1 MQHWIYII
9 AVKTRVPSLNYVLP
23 MKMSHIKY
31 YFLIKMARLM
41 YIGFHKSN
49 SEETNVKIIFFNILN
64 FSCLLN
70 QFLATFLYLFVG
82 VYNSA
87 VYSLFLLPVPVLIYY
102 VNYKRKY
109 LLSKLFIFTYY
120 NTIIFVTSCY
130 FSHPYLSYYYIP
142 VIIGSAI
149 VFNTKELKYLLLIN
163 FLSFSLLIIENTSL
177 SQYIPH
183 LYQDKNHEKTT
194 IIVLAVHVNFILG
207 LLFMYAYYMRLKMK
221 RLIKLNKTFKEAKTK
236 LKNQS
241 EDYLL
246 FSEASSHFL
255 KSPIHVFNTFI
266 GKIEQGIDE
275 NKSYE
280 ELKPYFSVIKK
291 NIDQE
296 EKFINNMFDYNKII
310 LTVPQKKSHNLTKIL
325 TESLEDFKKNKSD
338 FEYFIDSQEV
348 IFKTDVLLLNKITTI
363 IAENAYY
370 YNKSQIKS
378 LKIIYS
384 INKSNLTINFIDN
397 GVGINRADR
406 ENIFK
411 SYIRINSIDNVKG
424 IGIGLLKAKKAAELI
439 NAQIVLVQSS
449 DSGTTFQLIIN
460 TNK

>member
-1 MQHWIYII
+1 
-9 AVKTRVPSLNYVLP
+9 
-23 MKMSHIKY
+23 MSSIKY
-31 YFLIKMARLM
+31 FFLIKTARLM
-41 YIGFHKSN
+41 YIGFHKDN

-70 QFLATFLYLFVG
+70 QFLATFLYLIVG

-87 VYSLFLLPVPVLIYY
+87 IYSLLLLPVPVLIYY

-109 LLSKLFIFTYY
+109 LLAKLFIFTYY
-120 NTIIFVTSCY
+120 NAIIFITSCY

-142 VIIGSAI
+142 VIIGSSI

-177 SQYIPH
+177 SEY
-183 LYQDKNHEKTT
+183 LLRFYMDKNHDKTT

-266 GKIEQGIDE
+266 GKIEKGIDE

-291 NIDQE
+291 NIDEE

-325 TESLEDFKKNKSD
+325 TESLESFKKNKSD

-348 IFKTDVLLLNKITTI
+348 ILKTDVLLLNKITTI

-370 YNKSQIKS
+370 HNKSQVKS
-378 LKIIYS
+378 LEIIYS
-384 INKSNLTINFIDN
+384 INKNNLTINFTDN
-397 GVGINRADR
+397 GVGINEADR

-411 SYIRINSIDNVKG
+411 PYIRINSINNVKG
-424 IGIGLLKAKKAAELI
+424 IGIGLLKAKKAAELL
-439 NAQIVLVQSS
+439 NAQIILAQSS

>member
-1 MQHWIYII
+1 
-9 AVKTRVPSLNYVLP
+9 
-23 MKMSHIKY
+23 MSRIKY

-87 VYSLFLLPVPVLIYY
+87 IYSLLLLPVPVLIYY

-120 NTIIFVTSCY
+120 NAIIFVTSCY

-221 RLIKLNKTFKEAKTK
+221 RLIKLNKTLKEAKTK

-325 TESLEDFKKNKSD
+325 TESLESFKKNKSD
-338 FEYFIDSQEV
+338 FEYFIDSQDV
-348 IFKTDVLLLNKITTI
+348 ILKTDVLLLNKITTI
-363 IAENAYY
+363 IAENAYC

-397 GVGINRADR
+397 GVGINEADR

-439 NAQIVLVQSS
+439 NAQIVLAQSS

>member
-1 MQHWIYII
+1 
-9 AVKTRVPSLNYVLP
+9 
-23 MKMSHIKY
+23 MSSIKY
-31 YFLIKMARLM
+31 FFLIKTARLM
-41 YIGFHKSN
+41 YIGFHKDN

-70 QFLATFLYLFVG
+70 QFLATFLYLIVG

-87 VYSLFLLPVPVLIYY
+87 IYSLLLLPVPVLIYY

-109 LLSKLFIFTYY
+109 LLAKLFIFTYY
-120 NTIIFVTSCY
+120 NAIIFVTSCY

-177 SQYIPH
+177 SEYLPRF
-183 LYQDKNHEKTT
+183 YMDKNHDKTT

-255 KSPIHVFNTFI
+255 QSPIHVFNTFI
-266 GKIEQGIDE
+266 GKIEKGIDE

-291 NIDQE
+291 NINEE

-310 LTVPQKKSHNLTKIL
+310 LTVPQKKKHNLTEIL
-325 TESLEDFKKNKSD
+325 TESLESLKKSKNDFD
-338 FEYFIDSQEV
+338 YVIDIQQV
-348 IFKTDVLLLNKITTI
+348 ILKTDAQLLNKIITI

-370 YNKSQIKS
+370 HNKNQIKS
-378 LKIIYS
+378 LEIIYS
-384 INKSNLTINFIDN
+384 INKNNLTINFTDN
-397 GVGINRADR
+397 GVGINEADR

-411 SYIRINSIDNVKG
+411 PYIRINSINNVKG
-424 IGIGLLKAKKAAELI
+424 IGIGLLKAKKAAELL
-439 NAQIVLVQSS
+439 NAQIILAQSS

>member
-1 MQHWIYII
+1 
-9 AVKTRVPSLNYVLP
+9 
-23 MKMSHIKY
+23 
-31 YFLIKMARLM
+31 
-41 YIGFHKSN
+41 
-49 SEETNVKIIFFNILN
+49 
-64 FSCLLN
+64 
-70 QFLATFLYLFVG
+70 
-82 VYNSA
+82 
-87 VYSLFLLPVPVLIYY
+87 
-102 VNYKRKY
+102 
-109 LLSKLFIFTYY
+109 
-120 NTIIFVTSCY
+120 
-130 FSHPYLSYYYIP
+130 

-183 LYQDKNHEKTT
+183 LYQDKDHEKTT

-246 FSEASSHFL
+246 FSEASRHFL

-325 TESLEDFKKNKSD
+325 TESLENFKKNKSD

-384 INKSNLTINFIDN
+384 INKNNLTINFIDN
-397 GVGINRADR
+397 GVGINEADR

-424 IGIGLLKAKKAAELI
+424 IGIGLLKARKAAELI
-439 NAQIVLVQSS
+439 NAQIVLAQSS

>member
-1 MQHWIYII
+1 
-9 AVKTRVPSLNYVLP
+9 

-31 YFLIKMARLM
+31 FFLIKIARLM
-41 YIGFHKSN
+41 YIGFHKDN

-70 QFLATFLYLFVG
+70 QFLATFLYLFMG

-87 VYSLFLLPVPVLIYY
+87 VYSLLLLPVPVLIYY

-109 LLSKLFIFTYY
+109 LLSKLIIFTYY
-120 NTIIFVTSCY
+120 NAIIFVTSCY

-149 VFNTKELKYLLLIN
+149 VFNTKELKYLLFIN

-177 SQYIPH
+177 SQYLPRF
-183 LYQDKNHEKTT
+183 YQDKNHEETT
-194 IIVLAVHVNFILG
+194 IIVLVVHVNFILG
-207 LLFMYAYYMRLKMK
+207 LLFMYAYYMRLRMK
-221 RLIKLNKTFKEAKTK
+221 RLIKLNKTFKDAKTE

-266 GKIEQGIDE
+266 GKIEQGINE

-280 ELKPYFSVIKK
+280 ELKLYFSVIKK
-291 NIDQE
+291 NIDEE

-310 LTVPQKKSHNLTKIL
+310 LTVPQKKSHDLTKIL
-325 TESLEDFKKNKSD
+325 TESLENFKKSKSY
-338 FEYFIDSQEV
+338 FEYVLDIQQV
-348 IFKTDVLLLNKITTI
+348 ILKTDAQLLNKIITI
-363 IAENAYY
+363 IADNAYHH
-370 YNKSQIKS
+370 NKSQFKS
-378 LKIIYS
+378 LEIIYN
-384 INKSNLTINFIDN
+384 INKNNLTINFTDN
-397 GVGINRADR
+397 GVGINEADR

-411 SYIRINSIDNVKG
+411 PYIKINSIDNVKG

-439 NAQIVLVQSS
+439 NAQIVLAHSN
-449 DSGTTFQLIIN
+449 DFGTTFQLVIN